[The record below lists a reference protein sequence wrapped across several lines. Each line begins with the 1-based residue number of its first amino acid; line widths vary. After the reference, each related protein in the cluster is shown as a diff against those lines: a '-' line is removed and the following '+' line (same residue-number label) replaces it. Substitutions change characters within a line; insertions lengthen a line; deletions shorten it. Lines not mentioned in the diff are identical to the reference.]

1 MLYTDLTQRA
11 VDICFKA
18 HIGQRDK
25 GDMPYVFHPFHLAE
39 EMETEEE
46 VCTALLHDVAE
57 DTKLTL
63 AMLAAKGFPPTV
75 MEALT
80 LLTHDDGTPYLDYV
94 RRLKDNPI
102 AARVKLADLRHN
114 STAGRLKTVGDKEIR
129 RMKKYLRAQAI
140 LTGGE
145 ADLEKMT
152 LKLTCRI
159 PYLEKES
166 NIGEEES
173 EKVRAG
179 ETKAEREEARRREAE
194 TESKKKHERPGLL
207 TVFLKPDGK
216 VMKYVL
222 SLPDAEKEQAYTSD
236 EKLLEKIQQ
245 EQLSVAKAFRFI
257 TSI

>member
-1 MLYTDLTQRA
+1 MLYTDLTQKA
-11 VDICFKA
+11 MDICFKA
-18 HIGQRDK
+18 HSGQRDK
-25 GDMPYVFHPFHLAE
+25 GNMPYVFHPFHLAE
-39 EMETEEE
+39 EMETEDE

-63 AMLAAKGFPPTV
+63 EMLAAKGFPPAV

-80 LLTHDDGTPYLDYV
+80 LLTHADGTPYLDYV
-94 RRLKDNPI
+94 RRLKDNPL

-114 STAGRLKTVGDKEIR
+114 STAGRLKTMGDKEIA

-159 PYLEKES
+159 PYLEKET
-166 NIGEEES
+166 NTGE
-173 EKVRAG
+173 G
-179 ETKAEREEARRREAE
+179 ETEIPKGKERSA
-194 TESKKKHERPGLL
+194 LL

-216 VMKYVL
+216 VKKYVL
-222 SLPDAEKEQAYTSD
+222 SLPDAEEEQTYTSD
-236 EKLLEKIQQ
+236 EELLEEIQQ
-245 EQLSVAKAFRFI
+245 EQLSVAKTFGFI
-257 TSI
+257 SRK